1 MNFTVYKIF
10 RLGETDFH
18 ISGESG
24 SATFHI
30 GFALPKNNMFTE
42 TLNGVTVG
50 LKFVQR
56 FDFRIKENTVK
67 NICCVLRESGLIG
80 KYFRDEMDS
89 VNKLASFR
97 DSRDAIPLTVD
108 TLQGGFLLWAIV
120 LMISILIFIAEV
132 IMF

>member
-42 TLNGVTVG
+42 TISGVIVG

-56 FDFRIKENTVK
+56 YNFRINENTVK
-67 NICCVLRESGLIG
+67 TFVALRESGLIG

-108 TLQGGFLLWAIV
+108 ALQGGFLSWAIV
-120 LMISILIFIAEV
+120 LMIGILLFIAEV

>member
-1 MNFTVYKIF
+1 
-10 RLGETDFH
+10 
-18 ISGESG
+18 
-24 SATFHI
+24 
-30 GFALPKNNMFTE
+30 MFTE
-42 TLNGVTVG
+42 TISGVIVG

-56 FDFRIKENTVK
+56 YNFRINENTVK
-67 NICCVLRESGLIG
+67 TFVALRESGLIG

-108 TLQGGFLLWAIV
+108 ALQGGFLSWAIV
-120 LMISILIFIAEV
+120 LMIGILLFIAEV